1 MLKSRRA
8 LAAFV
13 LLFAGQSG
21 CEKRDRAV
29 PPAPPSLPPLSAV
42 KGPPPPS
49 QSVPAMPSGHAAML
63 QGVKP
68 MQAEAPETVLA
79 SGVIKVSDAVKA
91 NVKMG
96 ATLFLSGRGVGQ
108 GGQPGMVLLAKKLMV
123 NANDIAFELTP
134 NDLMGMGGVP
144 TGPVQLTARVDQDE
158 DASTKQVGDVEGLL
172 GPVTL
177 PARSLTIV
185 LTTVRKE
192 GSGPPSDA
200 TFGHGA
206 MPPEHGALPA
216 GHMPIPGAHGDLPPG
231 HVPVAPAAAPPTA
244 VAPASP
250 AARTMPPATGTK
262 PPGHP

>member
-1 MLKSRRA
+1 
-8 LAAFV
+8 
-13 LLFAGQSG
+13 
-21 CEKRDRAV
+21 
-29 PPAPPSLPPLSAV
+29 
-42 KGPPPPS
+42 
-49 QSVPAMPSGHAAML
+49 ML